1 MTPTPEFTVAG
12 LDRERDVLA
21 LYRGGG
27 EWFVYSWCA
36 DSTKEM
42 IDTVCRDKD
51 LTVCEKGRLLVRL
64 LRGARL

>member
-36 DSTKEM
+36 DSVG
-42 IDTVCRDKD
+42 DTINAICRDRL
-51 LTVCEKGRLLVRL
+51 LTVCEKSRLLLRL
-64 LRGARL
+64 LRGLRR